1 MTTRLNV
8 AETVR
13 THLADDAGFKEF
25 LFFCL
30 ARQGGRTALEILAR
44 ALIGEGRGVF
54 VGQNLTGARSLGTN
68 HMVMRVGGTPD
79 LPQGMAP
86 ERPTGIMFLH
96 EALVWPDPSEVIA
109 QIKRSDAIL
118 DTRRGGLLMVCTS
131 RAPREVVYPVEFDG
145 TVATVD
151 AEEVFARRID
161 IRPAPSGITALGLFA
176 AANPDLVRIEAL
188 REAVLD
194 HDRLSPRMREVNADC
209 MTEAYQQAKVARRVK
224 LKGRMTPSDF
234 RASVM
239 TRPTTAVLSAGQKS
253 VSTEWREELPVLDP
267 NLCTCEVCFSAM
279 ACPEAVIR
287 WRDGDIDMDYSFC
300 KGCGSCANECPPGAI
315 TMDMAETVLAR
326 WEAEHSE

>member
-1 MTTRLNV
+1 MTRTLNV
-8 AETVR
+8 AETIR
-13 THLADDAGFKEF
+13 THLAEGSEFKEF

-44 ALIGEGRGVF
+44 ALISEGKGVF

-68 HMVMRVGGTPD
+68 HMVMRVGDTPD
-79 LPQGMAP
+79 LPRGMAA

-118 DTRRGGLLMVCTS
+118 DTRSGGLLMISTS
-131 RAPREVVYPVEFDG
+131 RLPKEVVYPVDFSG

-151 AEEVFARRID
+151 AESVFAHRVD

-176 AANPDLVRIEAL
+176 AANPDLVSIEAL
-188 REAVLD
+188 RSSVLE
-194 HDRLSPRMREVNADC
+194 HDRLSPRIRELNAEC
-209 MTEAYQQAKVARRVK
+209 MSEAYEQTKVARRVK
-224 LKGRMTPSDF
+224 LKGRMTPAEF
-234 RASVM
+234 KASVM
-239 TRPTTAVLSAGQKS
+239 TRPTDAVLSSEQKS

-287 WRDGDIDMDYSFC
+287 WRDGVIDMDYTFC

-315 TMDMAETVLAR
+315 TMDIAEAVLAR
-326 WEAEHSE
+326 WEAEHPD